1 MAKVKTEFT
10 VSVITRED
18 LENQGFDAS
27 GLDDDVMESIASDMD
42 NAYREYGDYFL
53 NLELACKKYGV
64 KSKETEDN

>member
-18 LENQGFDAS
+18 LENQGFDARE
-27 GLDDDVMESIASDMD
+27 LDDNVMESIASDMD
-42 NAYREYGDYFL
+42 KEYREYGDYL
-53 NLELACKKYGV
+53 VNLELACQKYGV